1 MSGFSRWL
9 DSFSWGRRK
18 YMEILSDPERKSKCV
33 RYGIISIILSA
44 ITPLIV
50 FLCVKGAVAM
60 LSVETLMVIFTII
73 FGITLAAM
81 AFLFIVYFLPLS
93 LVFAIRQ
100 LKMDKKAGG
109 VIALIFNILS
119 LTAVVFVVISAC
131 GI

>member
-18 YMEILSDPERKSKCV
+18 YMAILSDPERKSKCV
-33 RYGIISIILSA
+33 RYGIISIILSV

-50 FLCVKGAVAM
+50 FLCIKGAVAM
-60 LSVETLMVIFTII
+60 LSVESILVIFTVI
-73 FGITLAAM
+73 FGITLAVM

-109 VIALIFNILS
+109 YIGIIFNILS
-119 LTAVVFVVISAC
+119 IAAVVAAVVLSLNI
-131 GI
+131 